1 MALMDVIWHI
11 NTFKKD
17 SLRQSKPRIDVNFL
31 QTSGILRQWGCF
43 KLCLHPLAIPLQQH
57 AAPNW
62 GTSST
67 GCVSAIL
74 ICEIISKGASG
85 GGLSTAT
92 LVNAR
97 MPNIEL
103 QHD

>member
-11 NTFKKD
+11 KTFEKD

-31 QTSGILRQWGCF
+31 QMSGILRQCGRL
-43 KLCLHPLAIPLQQH
+43 KLSLHPLAIPLQQH
-57 AAPNW
+57 VVPNW
-62 GTSST
+62 GTSFT

-74 ICEIISKGASG
+74 ICEIISKGVSG
-85 GGLSTAT
+85 GGLSTAI

-97 MPNIEL
+97 MPNTEL